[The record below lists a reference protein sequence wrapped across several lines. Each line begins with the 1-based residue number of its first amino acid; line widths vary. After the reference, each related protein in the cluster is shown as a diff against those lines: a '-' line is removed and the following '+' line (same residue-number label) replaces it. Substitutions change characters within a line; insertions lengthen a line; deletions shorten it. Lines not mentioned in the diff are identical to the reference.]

1 MLCLYVRLVSYLQT
15 LSWPRLPCL
24 HCKALCVCVIF
35 TCVYGFNVW
44 PCTAV
49 FIPSRSLCVLFWRW
63 SDFRDLLIIE
73 GCFRT
78 QGGWFKHSYMEMEG
92 RQCQRGAVCVLC
104 PGVCVR
110 LLITAIVSSALFDS
124 HLWVS
129 HIHTL
134 RMCTYSYLGVI
145 FDWQRLF
152 ELTGFWIRGLKT
164 CRWFKVIP
172 VWVLA
177 CVNAFN
183 WSAME
188 A

>member
-1 MLCLYVRLVSYLQT
+1 M
-15 LSWPRLPCL
+15 
-24 HCKALCVCVIF
+24 
-35 TCVYGFNVW
+35 
-44 PCTAV
+44 

-78 QGGWFKHSYMEMEG
+78 QGGWFEHSYMEMEG

-129 HIHTL
+129 HVRFHTYTL
-134 RMCTYSYLGVI
+134 SGCVLTVVWVWFLIDSDCLNWLGSWKPVADLKWYPCECWLVWMLLIDLQWRRNSYLSYLI
-145 FDWQRLF
+145 MRLDTSSRF
-152 ELTGFWIRGLKT
+152 SRPKLYVVWIQHLEVMNST
-164 CRWFKVIP
+164 Y
-172 VWVLA
+172 
-177 CVNAFN
+177 
-183 WSAME
+183 
-188 A
+188 